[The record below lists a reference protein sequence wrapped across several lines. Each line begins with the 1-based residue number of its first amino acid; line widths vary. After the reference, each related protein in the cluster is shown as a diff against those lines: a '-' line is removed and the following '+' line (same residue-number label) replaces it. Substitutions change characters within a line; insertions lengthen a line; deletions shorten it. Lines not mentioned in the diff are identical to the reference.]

1 MRVSFNLFVVNQIPS
16 DYIKYTKKVITDT
29 IKEQIKKLKED
40 YENK

>member
-1 MRVSFNLFVVNQIPS
+1 MSAGREN
-16 DYIKYTKKVITDT
+16 YYKYTKKAITHT

>member
-1 MRVSFNLFVVNQIPS
+1 MHKTDGLKLDN
-16 DYIKYTKKVITDT
+16 YYKYTKKVITDT